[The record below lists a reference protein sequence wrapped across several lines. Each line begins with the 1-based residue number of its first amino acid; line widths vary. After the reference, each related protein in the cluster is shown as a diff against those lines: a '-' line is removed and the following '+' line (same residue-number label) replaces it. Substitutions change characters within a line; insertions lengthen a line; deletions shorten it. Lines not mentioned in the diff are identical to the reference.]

1 MIEAMG
7 RYTVLYDG
15 GCPMCRRTVRVL
27 RRLDWLRRL
36 TFVDATDAGVRAR
49 VAPGLT
55 EAEVL
60 VEMYVVSEAGARV
73 GGYAGYLWIARVVPL
88 LWPLALVGPLPGV
101 WHLGDAVYRY
111 VAANRVRRGRCTDEV
126 CAPVAPSGR
135 AAR

>member
-1 MIEAMG
+1 MIEMMG

-27 RRLDWLRRL
+27 RRLDWLHRL
-36 TFVDATDAGVRAR
+36 TFVDATDAVVRER

-60 VEMYVVSEAGARV
+60 VEMYVVNDTGARA

-88 LWPLALVGPLPGV
+88 MWPMALLGPLPGV
-101 WHLGDAVYRY
+101 WHLGDALYRY

-126 CAPVAPSGR
+126 CAPTPTAPR
-135 AAR
+135 